1 MRIDDNKLKRAFVE
15 ETEELLEKLNVALL
29 SLEADRGN
37 IDLVNEVF
45 RLTHSLKS
53 ESALMEFS
61 NLSKVAHGLEDVF
74 EKIRSNELVL
84 SRQIMDMIFAGFDVM
99 HEMLNRISLG
109 GDDSC
114 FNIDSVLRELEPLLA
129 KPHSPLQTREV
140 LRDKSGPVDK
150 DIVTCLADIEFTD
163 FEKGQIREAWERGE
177 AIYTLTFR
185 IADDEPMKYPRA
197 YLVFNNLELIANVI
211 RTCPDMVNPEASEES
226 FSLITLLLCS
236 DKERKQLIAAVD
248 IDQIKDIKLIPLI
261 YEDLLKAEHA
271 EHAAHGFET
280 GRIKHPGS
288 SDFASP
294 GKRERISIRVETRK
308 LNDLWRLVGELI
320 MSKSHLS
327 RVYERIDNHS
337 DPVKVKSQLEVISD
351 SLDRISTGMQESMIE
366 TRMVPIS
373 VIFNKFPRLVR
384 DLSSKL
390 GKSVTIEIHGQD
402 TEIDRSIVEALADPF
417 THIIRN
423 ALDHGIE
430 FSEERLKQGKA
441 EQGKISI
448 SALQQGGKVVIEISD
463 DGRGLDLEKIRQKA
477 GEKGVLKDEDVVD
490 FIFTPGFSTKE
501 SVTDLSGRGVGMDV
515 VATRIREELKGE
527 VKVRSVQGKGT
538 AFTIM
543 LPLALNILNSLIVRC
558 DGYFYAIPTQNVDET
573 VKVLLS
579 DIIVNGDKSSYSYR
593 EQIIPLAHL
602 SELFDRKPQ
611 PADESYG
618 VILNHREEKA
628 CLLVDELVEEE
639 ELVIKP
645 IDSLVNYQ
653 HRLSGVSVL
662 GDGTIVYVLDTS
674 IVEELACV

>member
-1 MRIDDNKLKRAFVE
+1 MVNMRIDDNKLKRAFIE
-15 ETEELLEKLNVALL
+15 EAEELLEKLNGALL
-29 SLEADRGN
+29 SLEAERGN
-37 IDLVNEVF
+37 IDLINEVF

-74 EKIRSNELVL
+74 EKIRSSELDL

-109 GDDSC
+109 GDDSG
-114 FNIDSVLRELEPLLA
+114 FNIDSLLRELQPLLV
-129 KPHSPLQTREV
+129 KPHSPSK
-140 LRDKSGPVDK
+140 DKE
-150 DIVTCLADIEFTD
+150 IVTCLADIEFTD
-163 FEKGQIREAWERGE
+163 FEKYQIREAWERGE
-177 AIYTLTFR
+177 AIYALTFC

-211 RTCPDMVNPEASEES
+211 RTCPDMVNPAAGEEN
-226 FSLITLLLCS
+226 FSHITLLVCS
-236 DKERKQLIAAVD
+236 DKEREQLIAAAN
-248 IDQIKDIKLIPLI
+248 IDQIQDIKLIPVI
-261 YEDLLKAEHA
+261 YEDLLKAA
-271 EHAAHGFET
+271 P
-280 GRIKHPGS
+280 RIEKERFKHPGP
-288 SDFASP
+288 SDFTSP
-294 GKRERISIRVETRK
+294 ENRERISIRVETRK
-308 LNDLWRLVGELI
+308 LNDLWQQVGELI
-320 MSKSHLS
+320 ISKSHLS
-327 RVYERIDNHS
+327 RVYERIDHHS

-351 SLDRISTGMQESMIE
+351 SLDRISTGMQESMIK

-430 FSEERLKQGKA
+430 FSEERLIQGKA
-441 EQGKISI
+441 ERGKISI
-448 SALQQGGKVVIEISD
+448 TALQQGGKVAIEISD
-463 DGRGLDLEKIRQKA
+463 DGRGLDLQKIRQKA
-477 GEKGVLKDEDVVD
+477 GVKGVLKDEEVVN

-501 SVTDLSGRGVGMDV
+501 RITDLSGRGVGMDV

-538 AFTIM
+538 TFTIM

-579 DIIVNGDKSSYSYR
+579 DIIVKGDKSSYSYR
-593 EQIIPLAHL
+593 EKIIPLAHL

-611 PADESYG
+611 PGDESYG

-645 IDSLVNYQ
+645 IDSILNYQ

-674 IVEELACV
+674 IVEELARV